1 MKKSIYQHFLLL
13 FVFPCYLSGYS
24 QTITFREYLNNVK
37 NNNIHYL
44 AEKYNVDMAD
54 AGIQAAKVFP
64 DPELSLSATD
74 NQQETLKMGYSFD
87 ATLDYTLELGGK
99 RKARIRLAQSQKALA
114 DAQLEDFFQNLRAD
128 AVIQYSD
135 ALRQKQL
142 LEISTSSYQQMKRL
156 ADADSI
162 RFELGEIT
170 EVDAMQSKLE
180 ANSIWNDLEQN
191 RADYKNALVELSL
204 YQGDKN
210 FTGIDSISGK
220 LDYSKH
226 EYNLQSLI
234 ITAQNNRADLQAALQ
249 SKEVSAK
256 TLQLAHANRVIDLG
270 LTVGAT
276 HNTIVK
282 NEIAPAPAF
291 TGVTAG
297 ISIPLKFSNYNKG
310 EIKAAQYAVKQS
322 EAVYDAVEMQISK
335 EVMQAYHNYVSA
347 CLQVEQFRTKLLSD
361 AETILK
367 NKTYGYQ
374 RGETTLLDVLNARRT
389 YNDIYRNYCETLYNS
404 MVSLIELE
412 RACGIWDIEL

>member
-1 MKKSIYQHFLLL
+1 MKKSIFQYSLLL
-13 FVFPCYLSGYS
+13 FAFACCLSGYS

-37 NNNIHYL
+37 NNNIRYL
-44 AEKYNVDMAD
+44 VEKYNVDIAD
-54 AGIQAAKVFP
+54 ADIQAAKVFP

-87 ATLDYTLELGGK
+87 AALDYTLELGGK

-114 DAQLEDFFQNLRAD
+114 DAQLEDFFRNLRAD

-135 ALRQKQL
+135 VLKQKQL
-142 LEISTSSYQQMKRL
+142 LDISASSYYQMKRL

-162 RFELGEIT
+162 RFKLGEIT
-170 EVDAMQSKLE
+170 ETDAMQSKLE
-180 ANSIWNDLEQN
+180 ANSMWNELEQN
-191 RADYKNALVELSL
+191 RADYKNAMVELSV

-210 FTGIDSISGK
+210 FTDIDSVSGE
-220 LDYSKH
+220 LTYSKH
-226 EYNLQSLI
+226 EYNLSSLI
-234 ITAQNNRADLQAALQ
+234 IEAQNNRADLQAALL
-249 SKEVSAK
+249 SKDVSAK
-256 TLQLAHANRVIDLG
+256 TLQLARANRAIDLG
-270 LTVGAT
+270 LTIGAT

-297 ISIPLKFSNYNKG
+297 ISIPLKFSNSNKG

-322 EAVYDAVEMQISK
+322 EVVYDAVEMQISK
-335 EVMQAYHNYVSA
+335 EVIQAYHNYVSA
-347 CLQVEQFRTKLLSD
+347 CLQVEQFRAKLLSD
-361 AETILK
+361 AETILR

-412 RACGIWDIEL
+412 RACGIWDVEL